1 MQVFYF
7 LSGRRSRIIS
17 RRGKSFLRQLLHLFP
32 LFLKAVVAAPF
43 AQFKEGEFFGG
54 VVHNHQGTL
63 FGEAVH
69 FEREGFFGDGPVHQ
83 QAVVDVDGGG
93 ISGEAF
99 GEGDGVGFDEVTV
112 FTLFLLQPHA
122 HIDEDDDHEDDGK
135 GENAVADHELFVG
148 VQAVCHRE
156 MFFKICC
163 KCNELI

>member
-1 MQVFYF
+1 MSLF
-7 LSGRRSRIIS
+7 LC
-17 RRGKSFLRQLLHLFP
+17 QLLHLFP
-32 LFLKAVVAAPF
+32 FLLKAVVAAPF
-43 AQFKEGEFFGG
+43 AQFKEGELFGG
-54 VVHNHQGTL
+54 IVHNHQGTL

-69 FEREGFFGDGPVHQ
+69 FEDEGFFGDGSVHQ

-112 FTLFLLQPHA
+112 FALFLLQPHA

-135 GENAVADHELFVG
+135 GEDAVAYHELFVG
-148 VQAVCHRE
+148 VQTVCHVVWVLR
-156 MFFKICC
+156 MLR